1 MNYIR
6 RGVEGARTYI
16 REGITEFNR
25 GNFANALIKFEDAL
39 KSNPDSIVALQY
51 RGICKCLLAV
61 NTNRDVVQKHRRI
74 NDAILDFKKVTEVF
88 DKISSHPLFKNRY
101 F

>member
-6 RGVEGARTYI
+6 RGIEGSRTYI

-39 KSNPDSIVALQY
+39 KSNPESIVALQY

-61 NTNRDVVQKHRRI
+61 NTNRDIVQKHRRI
-74 NDAILDFKKVTEVF
+74 NDAILDFKKVSEVF
-88 DKISSHPLFKNRY
+88 DKISSHPLFRNRY